1 MGNSSCSQSFQAF
14 SSISSCHKTPP
25 EKRVLATLKQQPSV
39 NYSAD
44 QNASVKK
51 KTNPMFHTPASRTLK
66 RTLYRKKIGLIMKKN
81 ELAFKLVPMVYQFQF
96 EVGKRDDGITKTL
109 LTTGEEFVVCLV
121 VASIAQLPLTQAQV
135 LGCAKYCVIPF
146 HFHQYKVLILF

>member
-14 SSISSCHKTPP
+14 SSIISCHKSPP
-25 EKRVLATLKQQPSV
+25 EKRVLATWLKQQPSV

-44 QNASVKK
+44 QNPSVKK
-51 KTNPMFHTPASRTLK
+51 KTPTFHTPASRTLK

-81 ELAFKLVPMVYQFQF
+81 ELAFKLVPMLYQFQF
-96 EVGKRDDGITKTL
+96 EVGKRDDRITKTL
-109 LTTGEEFVVCLV
+109 LTTAEEFVVCLV

-146 HFHQYKVLILF
+146 HFHQYKELILF